1 MRRLILP
8 HKAAHYEETITTG
21 GCAVSTPFFTLRHV
35 CFILVN
41 YGIKTTQAADDL
53 FVSIGCSHH
62 C

>member
-1 MRRLILP
+1 MRRLLLP

-53 FVSIGCSHH
+53 FVSIG
-62 C
+62 